1 MKSAQFNHQGERY
14 RKTLFHKDIN
24 LLVFQIYLT
33 RTDSN
38 YIYHQ
43 PLLMFYSVILEGKGN
58 YIAKW
63 DLVLFIHHEVALKT
77 LSTFGKSKQEK
88 YGYISKFFYLTS

>member
-1 MKSAQFNHQGERY
+1 MKSTQFNQGETS

-24 LLVFQIYLT
+24 FLVFQICLT

-38 YIYHQ
+38 YIYHR
-43 PLLMFYSVILEGKGN
+43 PLLTFYSVISEEG
-58 YIAKW
+58 IIPKW

-77 LSTFGKSKQEK
+77 LLTFGKSKQEK
-88 YGYISKFFYLTS
+88 YGYISKFFNLTN